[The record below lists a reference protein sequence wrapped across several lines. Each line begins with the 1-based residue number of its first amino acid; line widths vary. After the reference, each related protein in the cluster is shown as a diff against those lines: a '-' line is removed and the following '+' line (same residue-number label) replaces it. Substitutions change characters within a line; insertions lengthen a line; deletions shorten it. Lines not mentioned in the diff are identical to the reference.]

1 MVVEAKAGVRVL
13 PRYAR
18 IFGVSQGRA
27 QREASEAARAC
38 LLAMRFRFP
47 KALYLVELVIRL
59 GEVGAVDLAGT
70 VSQIAKMIGAILG
83 EPPPDPVKLQ
93 RALRALG
100 DQTCLVKKDS
110 RLRWRLCLAGISD
123 PGSAQHRELLK
134 ETPIP
139 VRLGTAA
146 AACPEGSDDASA
158 DARQRLEEH
167 ASKTREAEV
176 EQDPAGAAQADL
188 EHQLRAAQADV
199 VRLSGEV
206 ERLRGER
213 DGAEADGQ
221 DQRGLEVARDEL
233 AQQVREYEA
242 ALGALRDQ
250 LAVRDAELAAER
262 GHRQVAEETRAREV
276 AALEDAMKAL
286 AATAAAE
293 RRQLE
298 ESVLDREI
306 MLEDAGRQLAVLRA
320 DLERI
325 DAAANAR
332 VQVAESAAAEEAKKS
347 AGLKASLK
355 EERERRRATESQLRR
370 LEGQVR
376 RQREQAQ
383 AGGVSQRATPH
394 DKSLG

>member
-1 MVVEAKAGVRVL
+1 
-13 PRYAR
+13 
-18 IFGVSQGRA
+18 
-27 QREASEAARAC
+27 
-38 LLAMRFRFP
+38 MRFRFP

-100 DQTCLVKKDS
+100 GQTCLVKKES

-146 AACPEGSDDASA
+146 AACREGPDDPSA
-158 DARQRLEEH
+158 DALALRQRLEEH
-167 ASKTREAEV
+167 ASKTREAEA
-176 EQDPAGAAQADL
+176 EQDTARAAQADL

-221 DQRGLEVARDEL
+221 DQRGLAVVRDEL
-233 AQQVREYEA
+233 AQQVREHEA

-262 GHRQVAEETRAREV
+262 GRRQLAEETRAREV

-298 ESVLDREI
+298 ETVLDREI
-306 MLEDAGRQLAVLRA
+306 MLEDAGRQLAALRA

-325 DAAANAR
+325 DAAANDR
-332 VQVAESAAAEEAKKS
+332 VQAAESAAAEEAKKS

-355 EERERRRATESQLRR
+355 DERERRRATESQLRR
-370 LEGQVR
+370 LEGQAR

-383 AGGVSQRATPH
+383 AGGVPQRATPH